1 MLLYLVL
8 QEKTDWDSAKRV
20 LGDATF
26 IDRLISYDKDNIT
39 ERIRRELRRVV
50 ADPAFTPD
58 QVRDTRG
65 RLHTGQVAVVVPGYQ
80 HQPRDLQLQHA
91 IDVAYTAK
99 LAVAMLS

>member
-1 MLLYLVL
+1 
-8 QEKTDWDSAKRV
+8 V

-58 QVRDTRG
+58 QVGLR
-65 RLHTGQVAVVVPGYQ
+65 RLAH
-80 HQPRDLQLQHA
+80 
-91 IDVAYTAK
+91 
-99 LAVAMLS
+99 LAAL